1 MIISVAIGDITTAD
15 TDAIVS
21 AANETLRGGGGV
33 DGAIHRAAG
42 LKMVEELIR
51 EYPEGMA
58 TGDAVITYGYDLPAM
73 YVVHTAGPRY
83 FVPGIDHAGLLASCY
98 RRCLEEADRLGLSS
112 IAFPAIS
119 TGVYEYP
126 RDEAAAI
133 SVRTIKNFEAKNLTE
148 VVLVFLEESDATETR
163 KALAK

>member
-1 MIISVAIGDITTAD
+1 MIVDVAIGDITTVD
-15 TDAIVS
+15 TDAIVN

-42 LKMVEELIR
+42 LKMIEELIR

-73 YVVHTAGPRY
+73 YVIHTAGPRY
-83 FVPGIDHAGLLASCY
+83 KVLGQDHPALLASCY
-98 RRCLEEADRLGLSS
+98 QRCLEEADRLGLTS

-119 TGVYEYP
+119 TGIYEYP
-126 RDEAAAI
+126 KDEAAAI
-133 SVRTIKNFEAKNLTE
+133 SLRTILNFEAQSLKE
-148 VVLVFLEESDATETR
+148 VLLVFLDEEDAAETR
-163 KALAK
+163 KLLAK